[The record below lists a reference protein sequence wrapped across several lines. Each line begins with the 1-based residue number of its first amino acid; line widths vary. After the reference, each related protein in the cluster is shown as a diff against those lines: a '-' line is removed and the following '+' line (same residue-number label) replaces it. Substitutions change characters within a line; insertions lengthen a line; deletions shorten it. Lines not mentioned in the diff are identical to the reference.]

1 MLDAASAIR
10 DDVKPPSKTNH
21 LGEDAGEAKKKLE
34 RRAVARMP
42 ASSAPVGAAEAVLS
56 PERSPNMPPEAAAM
70 RERGGCRGEMPK
82 CKLGRKGIG
91 RS

>member
-1 MLDAASAIR
+1 MGDSPLVPMA
-10 DDVKPPSKTNH
+10 V
-21 LGEDAGEAKKKLE
+21 LMAGEGEGGGA
-34 RRAVARMP
+34 AGAGAADGVMP

-82 CKLGRKGIG
+82 CKLGRKGIR